1 MKKKIS
7 KKSGSSSKGGSKK
20 GNLSKLK
27 GGLRAYMEKK
37 MASKKSK

>member
-1 MKKKIS
+1 MKRKSTKKTVKAAP
-7 KKSGSSSKGGSKK
+7 KKS
-20 GNLSKLK
+20 NLSKLK